1 MKLYTF
7 TMTATVA
14 APNEMPA
21 TSLVEVSRSLKEEY
35 SRQFMQGVLMS
46 DVVIKVEPI
55 YETTIS

>member
-1 MKLYTF
+1 MKLYKF

-14 APNEMPA
+14 APSEMPP
-21 TSLVEVSRSLKEEY
+21 TSLVEVTRALKEEY

-46 DVVIKVEPI
+46 DVLVNVEPI

>member
-21 TSLVEVSRSLKEEY
+21 TSLVEVTRSLKEEY
-35 SRQFMQGVLMS
+35 SRQFMQSVLMT
-46 DVVIKVEPI
+46 DVIARVEPI
-55 YETTIS
+55 YESGV